1 MERDIMENIGTPEA
15 PFYVAN
21 LKICELC
28 IGPFPEAE
36 AEQSKIIKDLAPFFK
51 CAYNSTI
58 FHLVEKYLVISITER
73 IRKAYHA
80 GKIRPE
86 LCALLEMDL
95 PPYKKT
101 DNPLKD
107 WREIAAGMIQTG
119 KADFSPFKG
128 PQDTGENWLFKYHIA
143 PLVLPYFEQNIKG
156 MEAGL
161 KDLKAETRQTLKA
174 YLNVAIDTEPVTQR
188 QPLTERILKQYAKAL
203 NALHAARN
211 GSEAELHFVNWPPV
225 DFYLNPE
232 TGQIIDLRPYKEEV
246 KDLIAP
252 ISWDYI
258 KAYTADIMAILA
270 ERKRKRPKQETPP
283 PSIFEND
290 FIKMFNAPPTNNII
304 AINTAKPGRGKT
316 GGTDNG
322 YFEQNMFTQE
332 WEYKE
337 GGTEINMPVKQEA
350 GNALLPM
357 FSTSTMKTLHFISLL
372 FTAHNSKK
380 GAGHITPVVETTVR
394 EFMDATGRKIT
405 ANSVKDTTKVLKKDL
420 ETLNEMKVKYTDKK
434 YSLDLVRPFPRVHLQ
449 RGKIRVTLEQDFA
462 NFLVKT
468 TGFLMNYPAALLKLK
483 ENNSSLFPLGY
494 KMALNRSNDTN
505 IRKGKANI
513 LSVPVCLAWC
523 PGIPTI
529 EEVRKQQNSPAK
541 RIIEPFEKVLDEL
554 QRQGLLERW
563 EYCLPKGEPLKEADV
578 KKYEYFKSLYI
589 LYEIKNFPIS
599 SELERIKATEEKR
612 QKKQKRIERLTERNI
627 ARGRAKRQLE
637 EETKKEG

>member
-15 PFYVAN
+15 PFYVAD
-21 LKICELC
+21 LKICELF

-36 AEQSKIIKDLAPFFK
+36 AERSKIIKGLAPFFK

-107 WREIAAGMIQTG
+107 WRELAAGMIQTG

-174 YLNVAIDTEPVTQR
+174 YLNAAIDTEPVTQR

-258 KAYTADIMAILA
+258 KAYTADILAILA

-350 GNALLPM
+350 GNAMLPL
-357 FSTSTMKTLHFISLL
+357 FSTSTWKTMHFISLL

-420 ETLNEMKVKYTDKK
+420 ETLNEMKLKYTDKK

-513 LSVPVCLAWC
+513 LSVAICLESC
-523 PGIPTI
+523 PGIPRI
-529 EEVRKQQNSPAK
+529 EDVKKHRGSPVQK
-541 RIIEPFEKVLDEL
+541 IIEPFEKVLDEL
-554 QRQGLLERW
+554 QKQGLLERW

-578 KKYEYFKSLYI
+578 KKYEYFISLYI

-599 SELERIKATEEKR
+599 SELERIKAAEEKR